1 MKYKHEC
8 SVINDKNGNSY
19 KTIIV
24 NNQEWLAE
32 NLNTNEF
39 LNGDKI
45 LELNPVSVNSWEIDK
60 TNKNGTDE
68 WHTSHINKTPAFTH
82 LKSDPN
88 YALKFG
94 KLYNFWTII
103 DSRGI
108 GIEGFRL
115 PKLEDFINLKE
126 FLGEESGRKLKSKNE
141 VGDPNKTNWSSA
153 SGTKKGNDSIKFNG
167 LPSGCGLV
175 SNQQIYGIV
184 YDVWNKYALYWADN
198 SKTVYDKVNPQ
209 LDPIVAC
216 LHYGDEDFFVRNF
229 SKVSGFMGA
238 KRSYAISIRLVRDL

>member
-8 SVINDKNGNSY
+8 GVINDKNGNSY

-45 LELNPVSVNSWEIDK
+45 LELNPAPVHMWEINK
-60 TNKNGTDE
+60 ANKNGADE
-68 WHTSHINKTPAFTH
+68 WYKAHISKTPAFTN
-82 LKSDPN
+82 LNSEPN

-103 DSRGI
+103 DNRVI

-115 PKLEDFINLKE
+115 PKLEDFIKLKN

-153 SGTKKGNDSIKFNG
+153 SGTKKGNDAIKFNG
-167 LPSGCGLV
+167 LPSSCGLV
-175 SNQQIYGIV
+175 FDQQIHGIV
-184 YDVWNKYALYWADN
+184 YDVETKFAVYWADN
-198 SKTVYDKVNPQ
+198 SELVYDNDNPE
-209 LDPIVAC
+209 LDPLVAC
-216 LHYGDEDFFVRNF
+216 LHYGDDDLIVRNF
-229 SKVSGFMGA
+229 SKAPGFMGA
-238 KRSYAISIRLVRDL
+238 KFSYAISIRLVRDL